1 LHIYHGQRIEEGV
14 WSTWI
19 DASVQFARS
28 EGTVRLRSADPDDP
42 PDIDHRHLSD
52 PHDLEALCDGCEVAA
67 DIFDSAIVRR
77 VLADEPKVRRWRN
90 RDELREFVRG
100 NVGTMYHPSGTCKM
114 GPASDPMA
122 VVDHAGRVHGVD
134 GLRVVD
140 ASIFPTGPRGNT
152 HGPTVASAEVIA
164 RKIRQA
170 ATAPAPPTI
179 GSNLA

>member
-1 LHIYHGQRIEEGV
+1 
-14 WSTWI
+14 
-19 DASVQFARS
+19 
-28 EGTVRLRSADPDDP
+28 
-42 PDIDHRHLSD
+42 
-52 PHDLEALCDGCEVAA
+52 
-67 DIFDSAIVRR
+67 
-77 VLADEPKVRRWRN
+77 
-90 RDELREFVRG
+90 
-100 NVGTMYHPSGTCKM
+100 M